1 LAADGVLNASLAESA
16 GGQKPAAKSK
26 FRCLFIE
33 IGLGRG
39 FWKAAL
45 RITPYFRRVDPGV
58 TPGDEPVCM
67 ALSTPFTTY
76 V

>member
-1 LAADGVLNASLAESA
+1 VLAASLAESA

-33 IGLGRG
+33 IGMGRG

-45 RITPYFRRVDPGV
+45 RIMPYFRRSDPGV
-58 TPGDEPVCM
+58 TRREAVCM